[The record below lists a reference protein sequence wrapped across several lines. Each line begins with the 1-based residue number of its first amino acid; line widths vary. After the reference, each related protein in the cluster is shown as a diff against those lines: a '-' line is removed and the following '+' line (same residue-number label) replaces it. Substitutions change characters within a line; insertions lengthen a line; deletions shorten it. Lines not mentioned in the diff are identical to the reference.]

1 MKKGVEIVYASY
13 DKYANKFFP
22 YDGKR
27 NGFIDGKCYL
37 LITYESLKEKV
48 MELQKAFPAEA
59 GTLDLLLDSIETKS
73 DTG

>member
-1 MKKGVEIVYASY
+1 LKKGVEIVYAAY

-37 LITYESLKEKV
+37 LVSYESLKEKV
-48 MELQKAFPAEA
+48 KELQEQFPGNASA
-59 GTLDLLLDSIETKS
+59 LDLLLKSIADEK
-73 DTG
+73 